1 MKGKSSLPN
10 TQVNG
15 LTVAMYPGGQ
25 DTVSWG
31 AVWRV
36 EREGGEGRNVTTS
49 LAETAGYLTV
59 ESMAI
64 EKR

>member
-1 MKGKSSLPN
+1 MLDEAQIDMKGKSSLPN

-36 EREGGEGRNVTTS
+36 ERGKGGKEC
-49 LAETAGYLTV
+49 YD
-59 ESMAI
+59 ESS
-64 EKR
+64 